1 MGRNPEVREPI
12 MKKTVITDVQFLNL
26 KSIGDAVDEEMRAER
41 EETLSGPD
49 SAAGRDLA
57 RAIGQNVARHRA
69 ERGFDLATLAQR
81 SGIPEGDLRLVEAG
95 DGLPGL
101 RMIWQLASGLRVPF
115 GALLAHT
122 MLSEAADPDFRV
134 QRSDRGRVVSTPEG
148 LRSRALSSAGPTHGA
163 PEVYDLTLAAGAV
176 ETAEPHA
183 GETYEH
189 IVVTAG
195 QMRITVGDKIADLAA
210 GDSIYFKADAPHR
223 YENPASTDARAL
235 LIMIYG

>member
-1 MGRNPEVREPI
+1 

-26 KSIGDAVDEEMRAER
+26 KSIVEAVDDEMRAER
-41 EETLSGPD
+41 AESLSGPD

-57 RAIGQNVARHRA
+57 RTIGQNVARHRA
-69 ERGFDLATLAQR
+69 ERGFDLATLAER
-81 SGIPEGDLRLVEAG
+81 SSIPVDQVRLVEAG

-134 QRSDRGRVVSTPEG
+134 QRSERGRVISTPGG
-148 LRSRALSSAGPTHGA
+148 LRSRALAGDGA
-163 PEVYDLTLAAGAV
+163 GAGPEVYDLTLAAGAV
-176 ETAEPHA
+176 EDADGHA
-183 GETYEH
+183 GETFEH

-195 QMRITVGDKIADLAA
+195 QMMVSVGGKIAELGA
-210 GDSIYFKADAPHR
+210 GDSILFRADTPHR
-223 YENPASTDARAL
+223 YENRSNAEARAL